1 MDVIKPRQ
9 EYLLFLL
16 NSYFKSLGL
25 VFTIFRSIR
34 ARDYISYE
42 VSKTICNN
50 IFGLKISVYPNNNI
64 NIEYLSSC
72 KNKSGSEILG
82 RIKKFACKIDC
93 REIKL
98 DDGQYLDV
106 KVLLT
111 SIEESNEVFWIE
123 DFCYIDIATTGDSWY
138 NKMGF
143 HRKGGNP
150 IEDKLR
156 NEELSKIPLIEIIN
170 NESDIV
176 AFQKAFEIDTDINIY
191 DSINKIFIIIKRDYL
206 KNKRKPLTMDQF
218 NIINH
223 IISKYLKRHFIY
235 DTILYYHPNCNISH
249 QTFNRLGSKPSSK
262 RMSTKRM
269 STKRMSTNR
278 RKSFDIRK
286 SKSRNSSNRFSI

>member
-111 SIEESNEVFWIE
+111 SIEESNKVFWIE

-143 HRKGGNP
+143 HRKRANP

-218 NIINH
+218 NIITR

-235 DTILYYHPNCNISH
+235 DTILYYHPNCNISR
-249 QTFNRLGSKPSSK
+249 TTLRRITSLK
-262 RMSTKRM
+262 RMSTKR
-269 STKRMSTNR
+269 
-278 RKSFDIRK
+278 RKSFDIQK
-286 SKSRNSSNRFSI
+286 SKSRNSSKPFSI